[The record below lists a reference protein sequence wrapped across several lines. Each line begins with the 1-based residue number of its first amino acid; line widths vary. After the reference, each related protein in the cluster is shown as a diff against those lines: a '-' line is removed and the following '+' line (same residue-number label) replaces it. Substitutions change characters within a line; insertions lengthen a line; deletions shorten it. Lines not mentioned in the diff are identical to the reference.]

1 MIFIGI
7 FCILSIRLNEIL
19 SFIKKTEN
27 VSNNKIIITYDLTF
41 SLMEFQL
48 LNNAIGVII
57 VVNITKY
64 IDNPSKPK

>member
-1 MIFIGI
+1 MEVIYFQKKYRTIKY
-7 FCILSIRLNEIL
+7 LEL
-19 SFIKKTEN
+19 KKTANNN
-27 VSNNKIIITYDLTF
+27 VSNNKIIITYDLTL
-41 SLMEFQL
+41 SLIEFQL

>member
-1 MIFIGI
+1 M
-7 FCILSIRLNEIL
+7 S
-19 SFIKKTEN
+19 STKKTANSN